1 MVDASKRDIV
11 SPRQSGIVNMEIA
24 MEARDHRRD
33 RGPDT
38 EDKKKAA
45 GTVGGALAG
54 GAAGGVAGGAL
65 AGAAVGGLTG
75 PAGAAIGAAVGAVAG
90 ALGGKAIADRINP
103 AAEDAYWKKNYSSR
117 SYVTSN
123 SIYDDYAPAYRL
135 GYERYPEYHGRSFDE
150 VEPEFRRHWET
161 GRGKSSLAWEDAKH
175 ATRDAFERA
184 RDSIERAVPG
194 DSDGD
199 GR

>member
-1 MVDASKRDIV
+1 ML
-11 SPRQSGIVNMEIA
+11 NMEIA
-24 MEARDHRRD
+24 MEARDQNRNRR
-33 RGPDT
+33 PDAD
-38 EDKKKAA
+38 DKKGTA
-45 GTVGGALAG
+45 GAVGGALAG

-103 AAEDAYWKKNYSSR
+103 AAEDNYWNKTYSSR
-117 SYVTSN
+117 SYVKSGAN
-123 SIYDDYAPAYRL
+123 YNDYAPAYRL
-135 GYERYPEYHGRSFDE
+135 GYERYPDYHGRSFDD
-150 VEPEFRRHWET
+150 VEPEFRRHWDT
-161 GRGKSSLAWEDAKH
+161 SRGTSRLAWEDAKH

-184 RDSIERAVPG
+184 RDAVERAIPG

>member
-1 MVDASKRDIV
+1 MLKT
-11 SPRQSGIVNMEIA
+11 EIA
-24 MEARDHRRD
+24 MEARDQNRN
-33 RGPDT
+33 RGSETDQ
-38 EDKKKAA
+38 KKKAA

-90 ALGGKAIADRINP
+90 ALGGKAIADMINP
-103 AAEDAYWKKNYSSR
+103 AAERDYWKKNYSSR
-117 SYVTSN
+117 PYATS
-123 SIYDDYAPAYRL
+123 SSVYDDYAPAYQL
-135 GYERYPEYHGRSFDE
+135 GYKRYPEYHGRSFDE
-150 VEPEFRRHWET
+150 VEPEFRRHWDAE
-161 GRGKSSLAWEDAKH
+161 RGSSRLAWEDAKH

-184 RDSIERAVPG
+184 RDSVERAIPG